1 MKKVMII
8 EDDPAI
14 LDVLGLVFTRAGYQ
28 VSQHENGNFI
38 LQNTYNIPDLYIID
52 RQLSGVDGLDI
63 CKHIK
68 DGAPTR
74 HLPVII
80 LSATPYLQ
88 KQARDAGAN
97 AFVEKPFSNTDL
109 LQIASTL
116 INGS

>member
-28 VSQHENGNFI
+28 VTKHENGNFI
-38 LQNTYNIPDLYIID
+38 LQNAYDIPDLYVID
-52 RQLSGVDGLDI
+52 KQLAGVDGLDI
-63 CKHIK
+63 CKHLK
-68 DGAPTR
+68 GMPPTM

-88 KQARDAGAN
+88 RQASDAGAN
-97 AFVEKPFSNTDL
+97 AFVEKPFSNSDL
-109 LQIASTL
+109 LQIASRL
-116 INGS
+116 VNGS